1 MVLRPTGERQVHLVQ
16 GAGGPLGGDALSLD
30 VDVCAGAELRVRSA
44 GATLVQA
51 GTEDG
56 PARWATTIRVR
67 AAGRIDWAPEPTIVS
82 DGASLESWLRIEL
95 AGDAT
100 AAVREVVVLGRHGQR
115 GGRYRGAVNV
125 TVGGR
130 ALLTQTTLLDGADPA
145 LAGPGGS
152 AGARAVGTFLL
163 VGAPRRPSG
172 CGERSGVRWAW
183 SALAGPGDLLTAV
196 GEPGAVGA
204 VLEAVSPG

>member
-1 MVLRPTGERQVHLVQ
+1 MRPTGERQVHLVQ

-30 VDVCAGAELRVRSA
+30 VDVCSGAELRVRSA

-51 GTEDG
+51 GTAG
-56 PARWATTIRVR
+56 GAARWATTIRVGTG
-67 AAGRIDWAPEPTIVS
+67 GRIDWAPEPTVVA
-82 DGASLESWLRIEL
+82 DGAALESRLRLEL

-100 AAVREVVVLGRHGQR
+100 AAVREVLVLGRHGQR
-115 GGRYRGAVNV
+115 GGRFRGALSV

-130 ALLTQTTLLDGADPA
+130 VLLAQTTLLDGADPV

-163 VGAPRRPSG
+163 VGAPVRPSG
-172 CGERSGVRWAW
+172 CGERAGVRWAW
-183 SALAGPGDLLTAV
+183 SALPGPGDLLTAV
-196 GEPGAVGA
+196 GEPGAVA
-204 VLEAVSPG
+204 AALAAASPR